1 MAIRTEGDITINR
14 PRAEVFDYLAHGER
28 LPEYIDDF
36 ELVAHEQDGEPAQG
50 HVYSYRMKRG
60 AEGTFEWSEFRPHD
74 RLAWTGPA
82 VKQGPGSMRPS
93 GSWELTEHE
102 GHTHVKLVM
111 SPEPG
116 GLFKLLAP
124 LMKRSMAKGNER
136 GLQKLKTRL
145 EGGGS

>member
-111 SPEPG
+111 APEPG

>member
-111 SPEPG
+111 APEPG

-136 GLQKLKTRL
+136 GLQKLKARL
-145 EGGGS
+145 EGGS